1 MLLPII
7 EMLLVSDR
15 EAQLERENFFSEL
28 EKIPQREQEAEAMV
42 TDKSSSQR

>member
-28 EKIPQREQEAEAMV
+28 EKIPLR
-42 TDKSSSQR
+42 